1 MDGEARVLSGESKSA
16 SMLPRGK
23 PSTPVGSHV
32 MARKSLSSQV
42 LEEIDRAAG
51 LLRPVQD
58 IVDPMTSHM
67 VGAVLESL
75 RRVESMCIAA
85 RQSAVNAVTSDTQG
99 TEEVIPEP
107 ATPRRR
113 ATAHRAPRAVKGGA
127 K

>member
-1 MDGEARVLSGESKSA
+1 MSGEEKCA

-32 MARKSLSSQV
+32 MARKSLSAQV
-42 LEEIDRAAG
+42 LEEVDRAAG

-75 RRVESMCIAA
+75 HRVETMCIAA
-85 RQSAVNAVTSDTQG
+85 RQSAVNAVTSGSQAA
-99 TEEVIPEP
+99 EEVVPEP

-113 ATAHRAPRAVKGGA
+113 ATAHKAPRAVKGAA

>member
-1 MDGEARVLSGESKSA
+1 
-16 SMLPRGK
+16 
-23 PSTPVGSHV
+23 
-32 MARKSLSSQV
+32 MARKSLSAQV
-42 LEEIDRAAG
+42 LEEVDRAAG

-75 RRVESMCIAA
+75 HRVETMCIAA
-85 RQSAVNAVTSDTQG
+85 RQSAVNAVTSGSQAA
-99 TEEVIPEP
+99 EEVVPEP

-113 ATAHRAPRAVKGGA
+113 ATAHKAPRAVKGAA

>member
-1 MDGEARVLSGESKSA
+1 
-16 SMLPRGK
+16 
-23 PSTPVGSHV
+23 
-32 MARKSLSSQV
+32 MARKSLSAQV
-42 LEEIDRAAG
+42 LEEVDRAAG

-75 RRVESMCIAA
+75 HRVETMCIAA
-85 RQSAVNAVTSDTQG
+85 RQSAVNAVTSGSQA
-99 TEEVIPEP
+99 TEEVVPEP

-113 ATAHRAPRAVKGGA
+113 ATAHKAPRAVKGAA